1 MCALSIARSREY
13 VTVKKDLSGLFR
25 KENTMFQAFKLAYR
39 NVGRN
44 KTRSLLSSL
53 AVGIGMALLLLM
65 ASVLEGEMKGALD
78 NTIRLQSGHLQIRPA
93 SYEENKISLK
103 WEDLIANPDQLVQQV
118 KSLSQVTVAT
128 PRLVASSI
136 LTVSDESKGVQ
147 ILGIEPDSAA
157 NQPFREGMLSG
168 EFIKADDR
176 EGILVGNVLADKL
189 HIHVNDKVNLL
200 VTTSNGDVNEQ
211 LFTVRGIFT
220 TRTPAYDESTIFMP
234 LAKAQA
240 ITATENHASTIFVTL
255 QDINQTDAVAKA
267 LQGNNYKI
275 LTWREQN
282 AFITQF
288 EDFANAFFIILYL
301 IVLGITATVVTN
313 TLVMAVFERTREIG
327 ILSAIGMKGRGIMAQ
342 FLAEAALLATGGV
355 IGGLIIGGA
364 AVAYF
369 TVYGIYIG
377 DYGLTGVLFEDHIY
391 AHLTLQNTITLAIL
405 TYIIT
410 LIASLYPARLAA
422 RLEPVEALHGLGD

>member
-1 MCALSIARSREY
+1 M
-13 VTVKKDLSGLFR
+13 T
-25 KENTMFQAFKLAYR
+25 QAFKLAFR
-39 NVGRN
+39 NLGRN
-44 KTRSLLSSL
+44 KSRSLLSAL
-53 AVGIGMALLLLM
+53 AVSIGMALLLLM
-65 ASVLEGEMKGALD
+65 VSVLEGEMTGALQ

-103 WEDLIANPDQLVQQV
+103 WEDLIADPEQLVGKI
-118 KSLSQVTVAT
+118 KSVPQVTVAT
-128 PRLVASSI
+128 PRLNASGI

-157 NQPFREGMLSG
+157 NQPFRDGMLAG

-176 EGILVGNVLADKL
+176 EGILIGNTLADKL
-189 HIHVNDKVNLL
+189 NLKVNDKVNLL

-220 TRTPAYDESTIFMP
+220 TRTPGYDESTVFMP

-240 ITATENHASTIFVTL
+240 ITATENHASTIFVLL
-255 QDINQTDAVAKA
+255 QNSDQADAVAKA
-267 LQGNNYKI
+267 LQSSNYKI
-275 LTWREQN
+275 LTWRDQN
-282 AFITQF
+282 QFVVQF
-288 EDFANAFFIILYL
+288 EDFANAFFIIIYL

-327 ILSAIGMKGRGIMAQ
+327 ILSAIGMKGSGIMAQ

-377 DYGLTGVLFEDHIY
+377 DYGITGVLFEDHIY
-391 AHLTLQNTITLAIL
+391 AHLTLTNTVNLAIV

-422 RLEPVEALHGLGD
+422 RMEPVEALHGLGD

>member
-1 MCALSIARSREY
+1 
-13 VTVKKDLSGLFR
+13 
-25 KENTMFQAFKLAYR
+25 MFQAFKLAYR

-44 KTRSLLSSL
+44 KTRSLLSAL

-65 ASVLEGEMKGALD
+65 ASVLEGEMKGALQ
-78 NTIRLQSGHLQIRPA
+78 NTIRLQSGHLQVRPT
-93 SYEENKISLK
+93 SYEEGKISLK
-103 WEDLIANPDQLVQQV
+103 WEDLIENPEQVAEQV
-118 KSLSQVTVAT
+118 KSIPQVTVAT
-128 PRLVASSI
+128 PRLIASTI
-136 LTVSDESKGVQ
+136 LTVRDESKGVQ
-147 ILGIEPDSAA
+147 ILGIDPDSAA
-157 NQPFREGMLSG
+157 NQPFREGMLTG
-168 EFIKADDR
+168 EFIQADDR
-176 EGILVGNVLADKL
+176 EGILVGNILADKL
-189 HIHVNDKVNLL
+189 GLKVNDKVNLL

-211 LFTVRGIFT
+211 LFTIRGIFT
-220 TRTPAYDESTIFMP
+220 TRTPAYDENTIFMP

-240 ITATENHASTIFVTL
+240 ITATENHASTIFVNL
-255 QDINQTDAVAKA
+255 QDLNQADAVAQA

-275 LTWREQN
+275 LTWRDQN

-288 EDFANAFFIILYL
+288 EDYANAFFIILYL

-327 ILSAIGMKGRGIMAQ
+327 ILAAIGMKGRGIMGQ

-364 AVAYF
+364 LVAYF

-377 DYGLTGVLFEDHIY
+377 DYGISGVLFEDHIY
-391 AHLTLQNTITLAIL
+391 AHLTLENTINLTVL

-422 RLEPVEALHGLGD
+422 RMEPVEALHGLGD

>member
-1 MCALSIARSREY
+1 
-13 VTVKKDLSGLFR
+13 
-25 KENTMFQAFKLAYR
+25 MFQAFKLAYR

-44 KTRSLLSSL
+44 KTRSLLSAL
-53 AVGIGMALLLLM
+53 AVGVGMALLLLM
-65 ASVLEGEMKGALD
+65 ASVLEGEMQGALQ
-78 NTIRLQSGHLQIRPA
+78 NTIRLQSGHLQVRPA

-103 WEDLIANPDQLVQQV
+103 WEDLIENPDQVAAQV
-118 KSLSQVTVAT
+118 KSLPQVTVAT

-136 LTVSDESKGVQ
+136 LTVGDESKGVQ
-147 ILGIEPDSAA
+147 ILGIDPESAA

-176 EGILVGNVLADKL
+176 EGILIGNVLADKL
-189 HIHVNDKVNLL
+189 GLKVNDKVNLL

-220 TRTPAYDESTIFMP
+220 TRTPGYDENTIFMP

-240 ITATENHASTIFVTL
+240 ITATENHASTLFVTL
-255 QDINQTDAVAKA
+255 QDLNQADAVAQA
-267 LQGNNYKI
+267 LKGSNYKI
-275 LTWREQN
+275 LTWRDQN
-282 AFITQF
+282 VFITQF
-288 EDFANAFFIILYL
+288 EDYANAFFIILYL

-327 ILSAIGMKGRGIMAQ
+327 ILSAIGMKGRSIMAQ

-355 IGGLIIGGA
+355 IGGLLIGGA

-391 AHLTLQNTITLAIL
+391 AHLTLQNTVTLAVL

>member
-1 MCALSIARSREY
+1 M
-13 VTVKKDLSGLFR
+13 T
-25 KENTMFQAFKLAYR
+25 QAFKLAFR
-39 NVGRN
+39 NLGRN
-44 KTRSLLSSL
+44 KSRSLLSAL
-53 AVGIGMALLLLM
+53 AVGVGMALLLLM
-65 ASVLEGEMKGALD
+65 VSVLEGEMTGALQ
-78 NTIRLQSGHLQIRPA
+78 NTIRLQSGHLQIRPE
-93 SYEENKISLK
+93 SYEEGKISLK
-103 WEDLIANPDQLVQQV
+103 WEDMIADPNQVAQQI

-128 PRLVASSI
+128 PRLIAGSI
-136 LTVSDESKGVQ
+136 LTVSDESKSVQ
-147 ILGIEPDSAA
+147 ILGIDPDSAA
-157 NQPFREGMLSG
+157 NQPFRDGMISG

-176 EGILVGNVLADKL
+176 EGILIGNILAEKL
-189 HIHVNDKVNLL
+189 QLKVNDKVNLL

-220 TRTPAYDESTIFMP
+220 TRTPGYDESTIFMP

-240 ITATENHASTIFVTL
+240 ITATENHASTIFVLL
-255 QDINQTDAVAKA
+255 QNSEDAEAVAQA
-267 LQGNNYKI
+267 LQSNNYKI

-282 AFITQF
+282 VFITQF
-288 EDFANAFFIILYL
+288 EDYANAFFIVLYL

-391 AHLTLQNTITLAIL
+391 AHLTLQNTINLAIV
-405 TYIIT
+405 TYVIT
-410 LIASLYPARLAA
+410 LIASLYPASLAA
-422 RLEPVEALHGLGD
+422 RMEPVEALHGLGD

>member
-1 MCALSIARSREY
+1 M
-13 VTVKKDLSGLFR
+13 T
-25 KENTMFQAFKLAYR
+25 QAFKLAFR
-39 NVGRN
+39 NLGRN
-44 KTRSLLSSL
+44 KSRSLLSAL
-53 AVGIGMALLLLM
+53 AVGVGMALLLLM
-65 ASVLEGEMKGALD
+65 VSVLEGEMTGALQ
-78 NTIRLQSGHLQIRPA
+78 NTIRLQSGHLQIRPE
-93 SYEENKISLK
+93 SFEEGKISLK
-103 WEDLIANPDQLVQQV
+103 WEDLISDPDQVAQQIR
-118 KSLSQVTVAT
+118 SLPQVTVAT
-128 PRLVASSI
+128 PRLIASSI
-136 LTVSDESKGVQ
+136 LTLSDESKGVQ
-147 ILGIEPDSAA
+147 VLGIDPDSTA
-157 NQPFREGMLSG
+157 NQPFRDGMLAG

-176 EGILVGNVLADKL
+176 EGILIGNTLAEKL
-189 HIHVNDKVNLL
+189 HLDVNDKVNLL

-211 LFTVRGIFT
+211 LFTIRGIFT
-220 TRTPAYDESTIFMP
+220 TRTPGYDESTIFMP

-240 ITATENHASTIFVTL
+240 ITGTENHASTIFVL
-255 QDINQTDAVAKA
+255 LKNSEDAEAVAQA
-267 LQGNNYKI
+267 LQSNNYKI

-282 AFITQF
+282 VFITQF
-288 EDFANAFFIILYL
+288 EDYANAFFIVLYL

-391 AHLTLQNTITLAIL
+391 AHLTLQNTINLAIV
-405 TYIIT
+405 TYVIT
-410 LIASLYPARLAA
+410 LIASLYPATLAA
-422 RLEPVEALHGLGD
+422 RMEPVEALHGLGD

>member
-1 MCALSIARSREY
+1 MI
-13 VTVKKDLSGLFR
+13 
-25 KENTMFQAFKLAYR
+25 QAFKLAYR

-53 AVGIGMALLLLM
+53 AVGVGMALLLLM
-65 ASVLEGEMKGALD
+65 VSVLEGEMTGALQ

-93 SYEENKISLK
+93 SYEEGKISLK
-103 WEDLIANPDQLVQQV
+103 WEDMITDPDQVAEQI

-128 PRLVASSI
+128 PRLIASSI
-136 LTVSDESKGVQ
+136 LTISDESKGVQ
-147 ILGIEPDSAA
+147 ILGIDPDSAA
-157 NQPFREGMLSG
+157 NQPFRDGMIAG
-168 EFIKADDR
+168 EFVQADDR
-176 EGILVGNVLADKL
+176 EGILIGNILAEKLSLSVG
-189 HIHVNDKVNLL
+189 DKVNLL

-220 TRTPAYDESTIFMP
+220 TRTPGYDESTIFMP

-240 ITATENHASTIFVTL
+240 ITATENHASTIFVLL
-255 QDINQTDAVAKA
+255 QNSEQAELVAQA
-267 LQGNNYKI
+267 IQSDNYKI

-282 AFITQF
+282 VFITQF
-288 EDFANAFFIILYL
+288 EDYANAFFVVLYL

-377 DYGLTGVLFEDHIY
+377 DYGVTGVLFEDRIY
-391 AHLTLQNTITLAIL
+391 AHLTLQNTINLAIA
-405 TYIIT
+405 TYVIT

-422 RLEPVEALHGLGD
+422 RMEPIEALHGLGA

>member
-1 MCALSIARSREY
+1 M
-13 VTVKKDLSGLFR
+13 T
-25 KENTMFQAFKLAYR
+25 QAFRLAFR
-39 NVGRN
+39 NLGRN
-44 KTRSLLSSL
+44 KSRSLLSAL
-53 AVGIGMALLLLM
+53 AVGVGMALLLLM
-65 ASVLEGEMKGALD
+65 VSVLEGEMTGALQ
-78 NTIRLQSGHLQIRPA
+78 NTIRLQSGHLQIRPE
-93 SYEENKISLK
+93 SYEEGKISLK
-103 WEDLIANPDQLVQQV
+103 WEDMIADPNQVAQQI
-118 KSLSQVTVAT
+118 KSLPQVTVAT

-136 LTVSDESKGVQ
+136 LTLSDESKGVQ
-147 ILGIEPDSAA
+147 ILGIDPDSAA
-157 NQPFREGMLSG
+157 NQPFRDGMIAG

-176 EGILVGNVLADKL
+176 EGILIGNTLADKL
-189 HIHVNDKVNLL
+189 KLKLNDKVNLL

-211 LFTVRGIFT
+211 LFTIRGIFT
-220 TRTPAYDESTIFMP
+220 TRTPGYDENTIFMP

-240 ITATENHASTIFVTL
+240 ITATENHASTIFVLL
-255 QDINQTDAVAKA
+255 QNSEDAEAVAQA
-267 LQGNNYKI
+267 LQSNKYKI

-282 AFITQF
+282 VFITQF
-288 EDFANAFFIILYL
+288 EDYANAFFIVLYL

-327 ILSAIGMKGRGIMAQ
+327 ILAAIGMKGRGIMAQ

-377 DYGLTGVLFEDHIY
+377 DYGMTGVLFEDHIY
-391 AHLTLQNTITLAIL
+391 AHLTLGNTINLTIV

-410 LIASLYPARLAA
+410 LIASLYPASLAA
-422 RLEPVEALHGLGD
+422 RMEPVEALHGLGE

>member
-1 MCALSIARSREY
+1 M
-13 VTVKKDLSGLFR
+13 T
-25 KENTMFQAFKLAYR
+25 QAFKLAYR
-39 NVGRN
+39 NIGRN
-44 KTRSLLSSL
+44 KTRSLLSAL

-65 ASVLEGEMKGALD
+65 VSVLEGEMTGALQ

-93 SYEENKISLK
+93 SYEEGKISLK
-103 WEDLIANPDQLVQQV
+103 WEDLIANPDQVVQQL
-118 KSLSQVTVAT
+118 KSMSQVTVAT
-128 PRLVASSI
+128 PRLIASSI

-147 ILGIEPDSAA
+147 ILGIDPDSAA
-157 NQPFREGMLSG
+157 NQPFRDGMLSG
-168 EFIKADDR
+168 EFIKPDDR
-176 EGILVGNVLADKL
+176 EGILIGNVLADKL
-189 HIHVNDKVNLL
+189 GLKVNDKVNLL

-211 LFTVRGIFT
+211 LFTIRGIFT
-220 TRTPAYDESTIFMP
+220 TRTPGYDESTIFMP
-234 LAKAQA
+234 IAKAQA
-240 ITATENHASTIFVTL
+240 ITATENHASTIFVML
-255 QDINQTDAVAKA
+255 QDSNQADAVAQA
-267 LQGNNYKI
+267 LQSNNYKI

-282 AFITQF
+282 VFITQF
-288 EDFANAFFIILYL
+288 EDYANAFFIVLYL

-327 ILSAIGMKGRGIMAQ
+327 ILAAIGMKGRGIMAQ

-364 AVAYF
+364 LVAYF

-377 DYGLTGVLFEDHIY
+377 DYGITGVLFEDHIY
-391 AHLTLQNTITLAIL
+391 AHLTLQNTINLAIV
-405 TYIIT
+405 TYVIT

>member
-1 MCALSIARSREY
+1 MI
-13 VTVKKDLSGLFR
+13 
-25 KENTMFQAFKLAYR
+25 QAFKLAYR
-39 NVGRN
+39 NIGRN
-44 KTRSLLSSL
+44 KTRSLLSAL

-65 ASVLEGEMKGALD
+65 VSVLEGEMSGALQ

-93 SYEENKISLK
+93 LYDENKISLK
-103 WEDLIANPDQLVQQV
+103 WEDLIADPDHVAEQI
-118 KSLSQVTVAT
+118 KSLPQVTVAT
-128 PRLVASSI
+128 PRLSASAI
-136 LTVSDESKGVQ
+136 LTISDESKGVQ
-147 ILGIEPDSAA
+147 ILGIEPDSPA
-157 NQPFREGMLSG
+157 NQPFRDGMLSG

-176 EGILVGNVLADKL
+176 EGILIGNVLAEKL
-189 HIHVNDKVNLL
+189 NLKVNDKVNLL

-211 LFTVRGIFT
+211 PFTVRGIFT
-220 TRTPAYDESTIFMP
+220 TRTPGYDESTIFMP

-240 ITATENHASTIFVTL
+240 ITATENHASSIFVLL
-255 QDINQTDAVAKA
+255 QNSEEAEAVAQA
-267 LQGNNYKI
+267 LQSNNLKI

-282 AFITQF
+282 QFVVQF
-288 EDFANAFFIILYL
+288 EDYANAFFIVLYL

-327 ILSAIGMKGRGIMAQ
+327 ILAAIGMKGSGIMAQ

-369 TVYGIYIG
+369 TIYGIYIG
-377 DYGLTGVLFEDHIY
+377 DYGITGVLFEDRIY
-391 AHLTLQNTITLAIL
+391 AHLTLANTINLAIV

-422 RLEPVEALHGLGD
+422 RLEPVEALHGLGE

>member
-1 MCALSIARSREY
+1 MTQL
-13 VTVKKDLSGLFR
+13 
-25 KENTMFQAFKLAYR
+25 FKLAYR
-39 NVGRN
+39 NLGRN

-65 ASVLEGEMKGALD
+65 VSVLEGEMTGALQ

-93 SYEENKISLK
+93 SYDESKISLK
-103 WEDLIANPDQLVQQV
+103 WEDLIADPEQAAA
-118 KSLSQVTVAT
+118 KIEALSQVTVAA
-128 PRLVASSI
+128 PRLSASAI
-136 LTVSDESKGVQ
+136 LTLSDESKGVQ

-157 NQPFREGMLSG
+157 NQPFRDGMLSG
-168 EFIKADDR
+168 EFIRADDR
-176 EGILVGNVLADKL
+176 EGILIGNILAEKL
-189 HIHVNDKVNLL
+189 NLKVNDKVNLL

-211 LFTVRGIFT
+211 PFTVRGVFT
-220 TRTPAYDESTIFMP
+220 TRTPGYDESTIFMP

-240 ITATENHASTIFVTL
+240 ITATENHASAIFVML
-255 QDINQTDAVAKA
+255 QNGEDAEAVAQA
-267 LQGNNYKI
+267 IQSNNYKV

-282 AFITQF
+282 QFIVQF
-288 EDFANAFFIILYL
+288 EDYANAFFIILYL

-327 ILSAIGMKGRGIMAQ
+327 ILAAIGMKSRGIMAQ
-342 FLAEAALLATGGV
+342 FLIEAALLATGGV

-364 AVAYF
+364 MVAYF

-377 DYGLTGVLFEDHIY
+377 DYGITGVLVEDRIY
-391 AHLTLQNTITLAIL
+391 AHLTLRNTVYLVVV
-405 TYIIT
+405 TYVIT

-422 RLEPVEALHGLGD
+422 SMEPVEALHAQ